1 MDEDLRR
8 LAGIILRAPLS
19 RRTVREFIYCGFG
32 TVTGFF
38 GFWIT
43 VVLLASGMIVSA
55 SIVGTVVGLMVIV
68 LALRVTRRLGALHRR
83 LVGWL
88 LREGLLD
95 QLDLLVFPVVLGTG
109 KRLFSE
115 PGSQVPLA
123 LTGSQAFSTGV
134 VHLSYEPADG
144 AAKTE

>member
-1 MDEDLRR
+1 MEEDIRR
-8 LAGIILRAPLS
+8 LAGIILRAPLA

-38 GFWIT
+38 RFCIT

-83 LVGWL
+83 LVKLAAAVPG
-88 LREGLLD
+88 RAAAQVSAG
-95 QLDLLVFPVVLGTG
+95 QGHPRGSTSG
-109 KRLFSE
+109 CRTRQAE
-115 PGSQVPLA
+115 PSPTA
-123 LTGSQAFSTGV
+123 
-134 VHLSYEPADG
+134 
-144 AAKTE
+144 